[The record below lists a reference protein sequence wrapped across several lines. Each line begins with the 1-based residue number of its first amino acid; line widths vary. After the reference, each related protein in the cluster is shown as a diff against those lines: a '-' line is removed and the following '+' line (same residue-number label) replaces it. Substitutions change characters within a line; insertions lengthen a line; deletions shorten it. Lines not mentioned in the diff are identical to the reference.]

1 MMDSPYYNAKD
12 VALIT
17 GKSTSHAYKII
28 QELNKELKEKGYLI
42 IHGRVPKKYF
52 SERFMI

>member
-1 MMDSPYYNAKD
+1 MMESPYYNAQD

-28 QELNKELKEKGYLI
+28 QQLNKELQDKGYLI